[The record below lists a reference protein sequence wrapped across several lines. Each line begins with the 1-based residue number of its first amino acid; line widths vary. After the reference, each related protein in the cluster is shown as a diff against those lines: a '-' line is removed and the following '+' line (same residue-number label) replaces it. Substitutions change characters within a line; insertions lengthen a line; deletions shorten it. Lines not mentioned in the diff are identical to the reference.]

1 MSDLV
6 LVFADQLSH
15 SLSALRNADKSS
27 DTVLMMEVSDEANTV
42 PHHRRKLA
50 FLFSAMRHFAEEL
63 ENDGWQVRYIKLD
76 ASENLGS
83 FESEILRSYK
93 ELGPERILV
102 TEAGEWRVE
111 EMLRTLRDEHDLP
124 IKMLRDA
131 RFIATRMEFAQWA
144 EDRKQMRM
152 EFFYREM
159 RRATGL
165 LMDGDKP
172 EGGKWNFDAENRTP
186 PKSGMAFPDRFS
198 VEPDQITKDVIEL
211 VQDRFPDRFGSLDNF
226 SYAVTTHDA
235 EQAVEEFMETCLPS
249 FGTFQDAMLEGN
261 AFLYHS
267 VIALYINCGLL
278 DPLEVCRK
286 AEAAWRANKAPLNA
300 VEGFIRQIIGWRE
313 YMRGIYWLKMPGYT
327 DQNFLDATRDLP
339 AFYWT
344 ADTDMACMAA
354 AIGQTRDEAYAH
366 HIQRLMVTGNFAL
379 IAGIDPYEV
388 HEWYL
393 AVYADA
399 YEWVEAPNT
408 IGMSQFADGGL
419 MSTKPYIS
427 GSNYLLKMSNYGKGE
442 WQETW
447 DALFWRFMHIHRGFF
462 TKNPRLGMLVGT
474 FDRMPSEKQQKLL
487 ETRSGGHSGGCRIF
501 LFPNARK
508 TSRRFAMHGN
518 MR

>member
-63 ENDGWQVRYIKLD
+63 KNDGWQVRYIKLD

-83 FESEILRSYK
+83 FESEILRSYN

-131 RFIATRMEFAQWA
+131 RFIATRMEFGQWA
-144 EDRKQMRM
+144 EDRLQMRM
-152 EFFYREM
+152 DFFYREM

-261 AFLYHS
+261 SFLYHS

-313 YMRGIYWLKMPGYT
+313 YVRGIYWLKMPGYE
-327 DQNFLDATRDLP
+327 NSNALDAHEDLP
-339 AFYWT
+339 PVYWGAET
-344 ADTDMACMAA
+344 KMNCMAE
-354 AIGQTRDEAYAH
+354 AIRHTEQHAYSH
-366 HIQRLMVTGNFAL
+366 HIQRLMITGNFAL
-379 IAGIDPYEV
+379 LTGINPHQM

-393 AVYADA
+393 SVYADA
-399 YEWVEAPNT
+399 FEWVEMPNT
-408 IGMSQFADGGL
+408 IGMALFADDGL
-419 MSTKPYIS
+419 LASKPYAAS
-427 GSNYLLKMSNYGKGE
+427 ANYINKMSNFCKNCSYNPKQRTGE
-442 WQETW
+442 
-447 DALFWRFMHIHRGFF
+447 DACPFNALYWNFLDRNREKFAGNHRMGMMMKNLDRIDADELKEI
-462 TKNPRLGMLVGT
+462 TKRAQWIKEKMQTGT
-474 FDRMPSEKQQKLL
+474 L
-487 ETRSGGHSGGCRIF
+487 
-501 LFPNARK
+501 
-508 TSRRFAMHGN
+508 
-518 MR
+518 